1 MKNYLEYNKKTKF
14 ENMEIAQGE
23 RQKIIEDNR
32 IIEKTD
38 GQTVLKINSDLTQ
51 KNKKE
56 TIQEAQFLIEKNY
69 DFINDIKKAQN
80 GDKDAMAKLVEE
92 NQGLVWNI
100 ARRFLGRG
108 YDKEDIYQI
117 GCMGFIKAIR
127 RFNADFE
134 VQLSTYAVPYI
145 LGEIKKF
152 LRDDGPVKV
161 SRSLKELNVK
171 INELQKEYANKGKE
185 LSLVEISKI
194 LKVPKEDIVLAI
206 ESAQATESIE
216 NAKYSN
222 SKSDNKELTLIDT
235 LSTNKDEANLITNK
249 ITVRKMIE
257 KLGDR
262 EKQII
267 LLRFY
272 KDKTQSEVAKILG
285 ISQVQVSRIEKKI
298 LEGMRRELVS

>member
-1 MKNYLEYNKKTKF
+1 MENCLDNNKKL
-14 ENMEIAQGE
+14 ENQ
-23 RQKIIEDNR
+23 N
-32 IIEKTD
+32 TYNV
-38 GQTVLKINSDLTQ
+38 T
-51 KNKKE
+51 
-56 TIQEAQFLIEKNY
+56 EKNY
-69 DFINDIKKAQN
+69 NFIVEIKKAQN

-108 YDKEDIYQI
+108 YEKEDIYQI

-127 RFNADFE
+127 RFDANFE

-171 INELQKEYANKGKE
+171 INELQKEYTNAGKE
-185 LSLVEISKI
+185 LTIIDISKI

-206 ESAQATESIE
+206 ESAQTTESIE

-222 SKSDNKELTLIDT
+222 SKSNKDLNLIDT

-249 ITVRKMIE
+249 ITVQRLIE
-257 KLGDR
+257 KLGER
-262 EKQII
+262 EKKII
-267 LLRFY
+267 LLRFF

-298 LEGMRRELVS
+298 LEGMRNELVS

>member
-1 MKNYLEYNKKTKF
+1 MENCLENNKKL
-14 ENMEIAQGE
+14 ENQ
-23 RQKIIEDNR
+23 DTYND
-32 IIEKTD
+32 T
-38 GQTVLKINSDLTQ
+38 
-51 KNKKE
+51 
-56 TIQEAQFLIEKNY
+56 EKNNN
-69 DFINDIKKAQN
+69 FIEEIKKAQN

-117 GCMGFIKAIR
+117 GCMGLIKAIR
-127 RFNADFE
+127 RFDANFE

-152 LRDDGPVKV
+152 LRDDGPIKV

-171 INELQKEYANKGKE
+171 INELQKEYLNAGKE
-185 LSLVEISKI
+185 LTIIDISKI
-194 LKVPKEDIVLAI
+194 LKVPKEDIILAI
-206 ESAQATESIE
+206 ESAQTTESIE

-222 SKSDNKELTLIDT
+222 SKSNKDLNLIDT

-249 ITVRKMIE
+249 ITVQRMIE
-257 KLGDR
+257 KLGER
-262 EKQII
+262 EKKII
-267 LLRFY
+267 LLRFF

-298 LEGMRRELVS
+298 LEGMRNELVS